1 MSSRSMRSG
10 ARARASRKRCGSS
23 GCRALTWPNESTMP
37 SLAKMRLAVTNS
49 SRMKSSLPMRWSSP
63 RPFVAAAR
71 RGTQRPIW
79 AMACAM
85 HFWRVLMLQRS
96 AMVVS
101 FGVALLLGAAA
112 IAFAADYP
120 DHPIRVIVSV
130 PAGGGVDTVTRIV
143 TDKMRAELGQPV
155 VVENKPGVSGSL
167 AAETVSKADPDGYTL
182 LASQPAP
189 ITTALFLYKSL
200 NYTPADLVPVAIMS
214 HVPNV
219 VLVRKDF
226 PAKTV
231 QELIAYAKANPGKI
245 NYASQGVGTTSHTTA
260 ELFQFI
266 TGTKLTHVPYKGTAP
281 AVNDLLAGN
290 VDLMFNE
297 LATSIELHKSGQ
309 ARILAV
315 TVKDRVPSLPDIPT
329 LEEVGVHGCISDT
342 WHAIT
347 APPKTPPEIVARL
360 NAAANAAMQ
369 DPGLRERFAALSI
382 GPGGGTP
389 AEASAFVKEETLRW
403 GDVIRKAG
411 IEPE

>member
-1 MSSRSMRSG
+1 M
-10 ARARASRKRCGSS
+10 
-23 GCRALTWPNESTMP
+23 
-37 SLAKMRLAVTNS
+37 
-49 SRMKSSLPMRWSSP
+49 
-63 RPFVAAAR
+63 
-71 RGTQRPIW
+71 I
-79 AMACAM
+79 
-85 HFWRVLMLQRS
+85 
-96 AMVVS
+96 VS

-347 APPKTPPEIVARL
+347 APPKTPPEIVAKL
-360 NAAANAAMQ
+360 NAAANAAMR
-369 DPGLRERFAALSI
+369 DPGLREHFAALSI

-389 AEASAFVKEETLRW
+389 AEASAFVKEETQRW

>member
-1 MSSRSMRSG
+1 
-10 ARARASRKRCGSS
+10 
-23 GCRALTWPNESTMP
+23 
-37 SLAKMRLAVTNS
+37 
-49 SRMKSSLPMRWSSP
+49 
-63 RPFVAAAR
+63 
-71 RGTQRPIW
+71 
-79 AMACAM
+79 
-85 HFWRVLMLQRS
+85 MLRRS
-96 AMVVS
+96 AMIVS

-315 TVKDRVPSLPDIPT
+315 TVKDRVPALPDIPT

-347 APPKTPPEIVARL
+347 APPKTPPEIVAKL
-360 NAAANAAMQ
+360 NAAANAAMR
-369 DPGLRERFAALSI
+369 DPGLREHFAALSI

-389 AEASAFVKEETLRW
+389 AEASAFVKEETQRW

>member
-1 MSSRSMRSG
+1 
-10 ARARASRKRCGSS
+10 
-23 GCRALTWPNESTMP
+23 
-37 SLAKMRLAVTNS
+37 
-49 SRMKSSLPMRWSSP
+49 
-63 RPFVAAAR
+63 
-71 RGTQRPIW
+71 
-79 AMACAM
+79 
-85 HFWRVLMLQRS
+85 MLRRS

-347 APPKTPPEIVARL
+347 APPKTPPEIVAKL
-360 NAAANAAMQ
+360 NAAANAAMR
-369 DPGLRERFAALSI
+369 DPGLREHFAALSI

-389 AEASAFVKEETLRW
+389 AEASAFVKEETQRW

>member
-1 MSSRSMRSG
+1 
-10 ARARASRKRCGSS
+10 
-23 GCRALTWPNESTMP
+23 
-37 SLAKMRLAVTNS
+37 
-49 SRMKSSLPMRWSSP
+49 
-63 RPFVAAAR
+63 
-71 RGTQRPIW
+71 
-79 AMACAM
+79 
-85 HFWRVLMLQRS
+85 MLRRS
-96 AMVVS
+96 ALVAS

-112 IAFAADYP
+112 AMAYAADYP
-120 DHPIRVIVSV
+120 DHPIRVIVAV

-143 TDKMRAELGQPV
+143 TDKMRAALGQPL

-260 ELFQFI
+260 ELFQSI

-315 TVKDRVPSLPDIPT
+315 TVKDRVP
-329 LEEVGVHGCISDT
+329 GCISDT
-342 WHAIT
+342 CHAIT
-347 APPKTPPEIVARL
+347 APPKTPPEIVAKL
-360 NAAANAAMQ
+360 NAAANAAMR
-369 DPGLRERFAALSI
+369 DPGLREHFAALSI

-389 AEASAFVKEETLRW
+389 AEASAFVKEETQRW

-411 IEPE
+411 IGPE

>member
-1 MSSRSMRSG
+1 
-10 ARARASRKRCGSS
+10 
-23 GCRALTWPNESTMP
+23 
-37 SLAKMRLAVTNS
+37 
-49 SRMKSSLPMRWSSP
+49 
-63 RPFVAAAR
+63 
-71 RGTQRPIW
+71 
-79 AMACAM
+79 
-85 HFWRVLMLQRS
+85 MLQRS

-231 QELIAYAKANPGKI
+231 PELIAYAKANSGKI

-315 TVKDRVPSLPDIPT
+315 TVKDRVPALPDIPT

-347 APPKTPPEIVARL
+347 APPKTPPEIVAKL
-360 NAAANAAMQ
+360 NAAANAAMR
-369 DPGLRERFAALSI
+369 DPGLREHFAALSI

-389 AEASAFVKEETLRW
+389 AEASAFVKEETQRW

>member
-1 MSSRSMRSG
+1 
-10 ARARASRKRCGSS
+10 
-23 GCRALTWPNESTMP
+23 
-37 SLAKMRLAVTNS
+37 
-49 SRMKSSLPMRWSSP
+49 
-63 RPFVAAAR
+63 
-71 RGTQRPIW
+71 
-79 AMACAM
+79 
-85 HFWRVLMLQRS
+85 MLQRS

-315 TVKDRVPSLPDIPT
+315 TVKDRVPALPDIPT

-347 APPKTPPEIVARL
+347 APPKTPPEIVAKL
-360 NAAANAAMQ
+360 NAAANAAMR
-369 DPGLRERFAALSI
+369 DPGLREHFAALSI

-389 AEASAFVKEETLRW
+389 AEASAFVKEETQRW

>member
-1 MSSRSMRSG
+1 ML
-10 ARARASRKRCGSS
+10 RCS
-23 GCRALTWPNESTMP
+23 
-37 SLAKMRLAVTNS
+37 
-49 SRMKSSLPMRWSSP
+49 
-63 RPFVAAAR
+63 
-71 RGTQRPIW
+71 
-79 AMACAM
+79 
-85 HFWRVLMLQRS
+85 
-96 AMVVS
+96 VVILS
-101 FGVALLLGAAA
+101 LGAALPLT
-112 IAFAADYP
+112 AAASAAEFP

-143 TDKMRAELGQPV
+143 TDKMRTGLGQPL

-167 AAETVSKADPDGYTL
+167 AGETVFKAEPDGYTL

-189 ITTALFLYKSL
+189 ITTAAFLYKSL
-200 NYTPADLVPVAIMS
+200 NYVPAELIPVAIMS

-245 NYASQGVGTTSHTTA
+245 NYASQGIGTTSHTTA
-260 ELFQFI
+260 ELFQSI

-297 LATSIELHKSGQ
+297 LATSLELHKAGR

-315 TVKDRVPSLPDIPT
+315 TVKDRVPALPDIPT
-329 LEEVGVHGCISDT
+329 LDEVGVHGCISDT
-342 WHAIT
+342 WHALT
-347 APPKTPPEIVARL
+347 APPKTSPEIVGKL
-360 NAAANAAMQ
+360 NAAANAAMH
-369 DPGLRERFAALSI
+369 DPGLVERFTALSI

-389 AEASAFVKEETLRW
+389 AQASAFVKEETQRW
-403 GDVIRKAG
+403 GDVIRKAH

>member
-1 MSSRSMRSG
+1 MFR
-10 ARARASRKRCGSS
+10 
-23 GCRALTWPNESTMP
+23 
-37 SLAKMRLAVTNS
+37 RLAV
-49 SRMKSSLPMRWSSP
+49 
-63 RPFVAAAR
+63 
-71 RGTQRPIW
+71 
-79 AMACAM
+79 
-85 HFWRVLMLQRS
+85 
-96 AMVVS
+96 VVS
-101 FGVALLLGAAA
+101 LGVALLLGAAA
-112 IAFAADYP
+112 AIAYAADYP

-143 TDKMRAELGQPV
+143 TDKMRAALGQPL

-167 AAETVSKADPDGYTL
+167 AAETVFKAEPDGYTL

-189 ITTALFLYKSL
+189 ITTNAFLYKSL

-231 QELIAYAKANPGKI
+231 PELIAYAKANPGKI
-245 NYASQGVGTTSHTTA
+245 NYASQGIGTTSHTTA
-260 ELFQFI
+260 ELFQSI

-329 LEEVGVHGCISDT
+329 LEELGIHGCISDT
-342 WHAIT
+342 WHALT
-347 APPKTPPEIVARL
+347 APPKTPPEVISKL
-360 NAAANAAMQ
+360 NAAANAAMR
-369 DPGLRERFAALSI
+369 DPALMERFAALSI

-389 AEASAFVKEETLRW
+389 AQASAFVNEETRRW

>member
-1 MSSRSMRSG
+1 
-10 ARARASRKRCGSS
+10 
-23 GCRALTWPNESTMP
+23 
-37 SLAKMRLAVTNS
+37 
-49 SRMKSSLPMRWSSP
+49 
-63 RPFVAAAR
+63 
-71 RGTQRPIW
+71 
-79 AMACAM
+79 
-85 HFWRVLMLQRS
+85 MLQRS

-143 TDKMRAELGQPV
+143 TDKMRAALGQPV

-315 TVKDRVPSLPDIPT
+315 TVKDRVPALPDIPT

-347 APPKTPPEIVARL
+347 APPKTPPEIVAKL
-360 NAAANAAMQ
+360 NAAANAAMR
-369 DPGLRERFAALSI
+369 DPGLREHFAALSI

-389 AEASAFVKEETLRW
+389 AEASAFVKEETQRW